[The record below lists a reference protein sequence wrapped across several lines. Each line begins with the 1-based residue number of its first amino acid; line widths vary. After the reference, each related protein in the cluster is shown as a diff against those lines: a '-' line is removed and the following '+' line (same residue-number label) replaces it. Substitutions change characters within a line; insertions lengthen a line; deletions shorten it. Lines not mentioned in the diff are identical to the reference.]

1 MKDFVIVIRVN
12 RLIYVVVVGGGVCV
26 CINEPY
32 IRSPNLIE
40 DIRIVYYQQ
49 KILL

>member
-1 MKDFVIVIRVN
+1 MKGFVIVIRVMN
-12 RLIYVVVVGGGVCV
+12 RLIYVVVGGGVYV
-26 CINEPY
+26 CINAPY

-40 DIRIVYYQQ
+40 DIRIVYYLQ